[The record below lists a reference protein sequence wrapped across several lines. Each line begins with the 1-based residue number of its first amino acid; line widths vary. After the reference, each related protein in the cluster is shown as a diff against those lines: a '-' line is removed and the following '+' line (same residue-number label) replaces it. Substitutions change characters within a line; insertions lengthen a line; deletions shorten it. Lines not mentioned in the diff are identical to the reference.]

1 MDIPKDTRC
10 LYYHAEKCQS
20 QKHCRFSQI
29 VNRAKTCKLGGNIGK
44 MEIKRNIDLI
54 P

>member
-20 QKHCRFSQI
+20 QKHCTYQRRVGGI
-29 VNRAKTCKLGGNIGK
+29 KVCKLGGNIGK
-44 MEIKRNIDLI
+44 MEIRHKVDVIT
-54 P
+54 